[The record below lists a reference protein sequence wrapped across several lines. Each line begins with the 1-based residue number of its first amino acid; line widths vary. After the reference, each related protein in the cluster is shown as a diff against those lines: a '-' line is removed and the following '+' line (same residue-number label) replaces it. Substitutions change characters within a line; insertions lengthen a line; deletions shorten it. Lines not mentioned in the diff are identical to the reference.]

1 MVSKRVEGELQ
12 WLFPETFQYV
22 LSSQDASGGWT
33 SGTSGSEI
41 DSILTSMAAL
51 LTLRKHASAPCQN
64 DGRGEDLLTKMYRGA
79 AFVQTQLQSWD
90 VESTAHVG
98 FELLVPALLD
108 DLEQEGLVFDFT
120 GREMLLKIKNK
131 KMTRFQPEMLYSDK
145 NVTTALIHSL
155 EAFAGKIDFDK
166 VAHHK
171 VHGSMMGSPAS
182 TAAYLI
188 YSSSWDDEA
197 ERYLRN
203 VISSGPGKGNGSV
216 PSAFPLSLFEI
227 SWVGRRQDPIPLAGK
242 TDKTFQVINTL
253 STGGF
258 DFQKLGGKPLQ
269 VLRGILHT
277 AFENGSGLI
286 GFSKTP
292 PRKEERLPLTQF
304 RI

>member
-1 MVSKRVEGELQ
+1 MPLDSSEILDRKANELLCWIVERHDQYHGFGSMTCAIYDTAWVSMVSKRVEGELQ

-51 LTLRKHASAPCQN
+51 LTLRKHASAPCPN

-108 DLEQEGLVFDFT
+108 YLEQEGFVFDFT

-131 KMTRFQPEMLYSDK
+131 KMARFQTEMLYSDK

-203 VISSGPGKGNGSV
+203 VISAGPGKGNGSV
-216 PSAFPLSLFEI
+216 PSAFPSSLFEI
-227 SWVGRRQDPIPLAGK
+227 SWVGRRQDP
-242 TDKTFQVINTL
+242 
-253 STGGF
+253 
-258 DFQKLGGKPLQ
+258 
-269 VLRGILHT
+269 
-277 AFENGSGLI
+277 
-286 GFSKTP
+286 
-292 PRKEERLPLTQF
+292 LPLSEKLI
-304 RI
+304 RHSR

>member
-1 MVSKRVEGELQ
+1 MISNMPLDSSEILDRKANELLSWIVERHDQYNGFGSMTCAIYDTAWVSMVSKRVEGELQ

-51 LTLRKHASAPCQN
+51 LTLRKHASAPCPN
-64 DGRGEDLLTKMYRGA
+64 NGRGEDLLTKMYRGA
-79 AFVQTQLQSWD
+79 AFLQTQLQTWD

-120 GREMLLKIKNK
+120 GRDMLLKIKNK
-131 KMTRFQPEMLYSDK
+131 KMTGFQTEMLYSDK

-171 VHGSMMGSPAS
+171 VRGSMMGSPAS

-197 ERYLRN
+197 ESYLRN
-203 VISSGPGKGNGSV
+203 VISAGPGKGNGSV
-216 PSAFPLSLFEI
+216 PSAFPSSLFEI
-227 SWVGRRQDPIPLAGK
+227 SWVGRRQDPLLLAE
-242 TDKTFQVINTL
+242 
-253 STGGF
+253 
-258 DFQKLGGKPLQ
+258 KLK
-269 VLRGILHT
+269 RH
-277 AFENGSGLI
+277 S
-286 GFSKTP
+286 
-292 PRKEERLPLTQF
+292 R
-304 RI
+304 